1 MSQHKLVIAEK
12 PSVAAAIAAALGA
25 KERKDGCICGNGWVV
40 TWCVGHLVELA
51 QASAYGERYAK
62 WRREDLPILPKR
74 WQYTAAQGKKKQL
87 DILRRLM
94 NDKTVTS
101 VVCATDAGREGELI
115 FRLVYDYCKC
125 IKSVERL
132 WISSMEDTAIREGF
146 GKLRP
151 GIDYDNLYRAALC
164 RSQADW
170 TVGINA
176 TRLFSCL
183 YGVTLNV
190 GRVQTPTLA
199 LLVER
204 ETAIA
209 AFVKEPFYT
218 PTLDFGSFTASGEKL
233 KDRAAADAIYS
244 ACDGKEAAVREIRRQ
259 NKHTAPPKL
268 YDLTTLQREANRLFG
283 YTAQQTLDYTQSL
296 YEKKLCTYPRTD
308 SRFLTEDMASGIP
321 ALASAVAGKLTF
333 LPTGLSLPVD
343 AGQVINNSKVTD
355 HHAIIPTPIVGKA
368 DLDMLPAGERN
379 ILYLL
384 AVRLLCAVGE
394 KHNYAE
400 TVVTVECAGHS
411 FTAKGRA
418 ILREGWKAVEQAF
431 RISLKSKPEEDSPDA
446 ALPDGCHLPEL
457 TEGQVFSSAAAS
469 VREGFSSPPKHFS
482 EDTLLS
488 SMESAGT
495 EDMPEEKVNC
505 PAGAREATLGCAE
518 RKGLGTPAT
527 RAAIIEKLVKS
538 GFVERRSKQLFPT
551 QKGANLI
558 AVLPDT
564 IKSPKLTAEWE
575 HKLKRIERG
584 ELTDADFM
592 EGIAAMTTGLISAHA
607 APDTAHSAR
616 FSRPSGHS
624 VGPCPRCGC
633 AVTES
638 KKGFFCSGSGCK
650 FALWRDNKFF
660 AAKKKE
666 ITKSIAAALLAE
678 GRVFMKG
685 LYSEKTGKTYDATV
699 VLKDTGQYANFKL
712 DFDRRKST

>member
-12 PSVAAAIAAALGA
+12 PSVAGAIAAALGA

-51 QASAYGERYAK
+51 QASAYDERYAR
-62 WRREDLPILPKR
+62 WRREDLPILPKYWR
-74 WQYTAAQGKKKQL
+74 YAAAQDKKKQL

-94 NDKTVTS
+94 NDITVAS

-125 IKSVERL
+125 TKPVERL
-132 WISSMEDTAIREGF
+132 WISSMEDASIREGF

-151 GIDYDNLYRAALC
+151 GMDYDNLYRAALC

-170 TVGINA
+170 MVGINA

-204 ETAIA
+204 EAAIA

-244 ACDGKEAAVREIRRQ
+244 ACDGKEAAVREIKRQ

-355 HHAIIPTPIVGKA
+355 HHAIIPTPIAGKA

-418 ILREGWKAVEQAF
+418 ILREGWKSVEQAF

-505 PAGAREATLGCAE
+505 HAGAREATLGCAE

-558 AVLPDT
+558 AILPDT
-564 IKSPKLTAEWE
+564 VKSPLLTAEWE
-575 HKLKRIERG
+575 HKLKQIERG
-584 ELTDADFM
+584 ELADAEFM
-592 EGIAAMTTGLISAHA
+592 NGIIAMTKNLISAHVA
-607 APDTAHSAR
+607 LDAAHSAR
-616 FSRPSGHS
+616 FTKPAPDS

-633 AVTES
+633 TVTES
-638 KKGFFCSGSGCK
+638 RKGFFCSGSGCK

-678 GRVFMKG
+678 GRIFMKG

-699 VLKDTGQYANFKL
+699 VLEDTGQYANFKL

>member
-1 MSQHKLVIAEK
+1 MSKHKLIIAEK
-12 PSVAAAIAAALGA
+12 PSVAGAIAAVLGA
-25 KERKDGCICGNGWVV
+25 KERGDGCICGNGWIV

-51 QASAYGERYAK
+51 QASAYDERYSK
-62 WRREDLPILPKR
+62 WRQKDLPILPKR

-87 DILRRLM
+87 DILRRLL
-94 NDKTVTS
+94 NDKTVAS

-125 IKSVERL
+125 TKPVERL
-132 WISSMEDTAIREGF
+132 WISSMEDAAIREGF
-146 GKLRP
+146 RKMRP
-151 GIDYDNLYRAALC
+151 STDYDNIYRAALC

-170 TVGINA
+170 TIGINA

-204 ETAIA
+204 EAAIA

-233 KDRAAADAIYS
+233 KDRAAAGAIYS
-244 ACDGKEAAVREIRRQ
+244 ACDGKDAAVREIKRQ
-259 NKHTAPPKL
+259 NKHTAPPEL

-308 SRFLTEDMASGIP
+308 SRFLTEDMAAGIP
-321 ALASAVAGKLTF
+321 ALASAVAGKLAF

-355 HHAIIPTPIVGKA
+355 HHAIIPTLTVGKT
-368 DLDMLPAGERN
+368 DLDTLPAGERN
-379 ILYLL
+379 ILHLL

-400 TVVTVECAGHS
+400 TVVTVECAGNS

-418 ILREGWKAVEQAF
+418 ILREGWKAVEQMF
-431 RISLKSKPEEDSPDA
+431 RSTLKEKSQEDADES
-446 ALPDGCHLPEL
+446 ALPDGGRLPEL
-457 TEGQVFSSAAAS
+457 SEGQVFSSAAAS
-469 VREGFSSPPKHFS
+469 VHEGFSSPPKHFS

-538 GFVERRSKQLFPT
+538 GFMERRSKQLLPT
-551 QKGANLI
+551 EKGSNLI

-575 HKLKRIERG
+575 HKLKRIECG
-584 ELTDADFM
+584 ELADAEFM
-592 EGIAAMTTGLISAHA
+592 NGIIAMTKNLVSAHV
-607 APDTAHSAR
+607 APDAAHSAR
-616 FSRPSGHS
+616 FARPAAES

-638 KKGFFCSGSGCK
+638 RKGFFCSGSGCK
-650 FALWRDNKFF
+650 FALWRDNRFF
-660 AAKKKE
+660 ATKKKE
-666 ITKSIAAALLAE
+666 ITKAIAAALLTE
-678 GRVFMKG
+678 GRIFMKG

-699 VLKDTGQYANFKL
+699 VLEDTGQYANFKL
-712 DFDRRKST
+712 DFDRRKSV

>member
-12 PSVAAAIAAALGA
+12 PSVAGAIAAVLGA
-25 KERKDGCICGNGWVV
+25 KECKDGCICGNGWVV

-51 QASAYGERYAK
+51 QASAYDERYAK
-62 WRREDLPILPKR
+62 WRQEDLPILPKH

-87 DILRRLM
+87 DILRSLM
-94 NDKTVTS
+94 NDKTVAS

-125 IKSVERL
+125 TKPVERL

-146 GKLRP
+146 RKLRP

-170 TVGINA
+170 MVGINA
-176 TRLFSCL
+176 TRFFSCL

-204 ETAIA
+204 EAAIA

-218 PTLDFGSFTASGEKL
+218 PTLNLGGFTASSEKL
-233 KDRAAADAIYS
+233 KDRATADAVCS
-244 ACDGKEAAVREIRRQ
+244 ACDGKEADIREVKRQ
-259 NKHTAPPKL
+259 NINAVPPKL

-355 HHAIIPTPIVGKA
+355 HHAIIPTPTVGKT
-368 DLDMLPAGERN
+368 DLDTLPAGERN
-379 ILYLL
+379 ILHLL

-394 KHNYAE
+394 KHSYAE
-400 TVVTVECAGHS
+400 TVVTVECVGHS
-411 FTAKGRA
+411 FTAKGKTVQ
-418 ILREGWKAVEQAF
+418 REGWKAVEQAF
-431 RISLKSKPEEDSPDA
+431 RITLKETSQEDES
-446 ALPDGCHLPEL
+446 DGTSLPEL
-457 TEGQVFSSAAAS
+457 PEGRVFSPVAAS

-488 SMESAGT
+488 SMESTGT

-518 RKGLGTPAT
+518 RKGLRTPAT
-527 RAAIIEKLVKS
+527 RAGIIEKLVKS

-558 AVLPDT
+558 AILPDT
-564 IKSPKLTAEWE
+564 VKSPLLTAEWE
-575 HKLKRIERG
+575 HKLKQIERG

-592 EGIAAMTTGLISAHA
+592 EGIAPMTTGLISAHA
-607 APDTAHSAR
+607 VPDTAHSAR

-633 AVTES
+633 TVIES
-638 KKGFFCSGSGCK
+638 KKGFFCLGNGCK

-666 ITKSIAAALLAE
+666 VTTAIAAALLTE

-685 LYSEKTGKTYDATV
+685 LYSEKIGKTYDATV
-699 VLKDTGQYANFKL
+699 VLEDTGQYVNFKL
-712 DFDRRKST
+712 DFDRRKTV